1 MRWPRQN
8 VRIGESPRMYDE
20 CPERRMRRHS
30 RVRPSHTHIVRS
42 AALEYTCLFA
52 EFTSIPALRKV
63 VPLIRADSTLPRAEQ
78 SHCASVVDSDD

>member
-1 MRWPRQN
+1 VCMATHTARERAARLRAHRMVLSPENDHMRWPRQN

-42 AALEYTCLFA
+42 AALEYTCVFA
-52 EFTSIPALRKV
+52 E
-63 VPLIRADSTLPRAEQ
+63 
-78 SHCASVVDSDD
+78 